1 MSYRGRMEGH
11 LLTQVVAAGLALL
24 ARPAWDAR
32 LKGNV
37 IPTHQTRYSRP
48 DLYIRVNAR
57 ACCVLCVARIACV
70 VCCVVG
76 VPCVLSVLRCWC
88 RILCVLCVLCSVCI
102 AYCVLCIVHC
112 VLCIVYCVLC
122 TIVYIVRVL
131 CIVCI
136 VRIVCL
142 SADVCAYLVP
152 GFIKTLL

>member
-57 ACCVLCVARIACV
+57 ACCVLCVLR
-70 VCCVVG
+70 
-76 VPCVLSVLRCWC
+76 VLR
-88 RILCVLCVLCSVCI
+88 VLCVALWVFRVC
-102 AYCVLCIVHC
+102 
-112 VLCIVYCVLC
+112 
-122 TIVYIVRVL
+122 
-131 CIVCI
+131 
-136 VRIVCL
+136 
-142 SADVCAYLVP
+142 
-152 GFIKTLL
+152 